1 MNLVQVKTNIHD
13 FERCERD
20 VILFILDYLT
30 EKYTHRGRGGGGGF
44 QHRHSIKKAKLR
56 EFKCQN
62 FQGSVKFVSQ
72 NYAPVKFACPV
83 QTVQDIV
90 NSTEQYIYDFIS

>member
-30 EKYTHRGRGGGGGF
+30 EKYTHWGRGGGGDF
-44 QHRHSIKKAKLR
+44 SIGIRSRKRSLGSSNVKI
-56 EFKCQN
+56 FKGRSSLFRKTMLQ
-62 FQGSVKFVSQ
+62 
-72 NYAPVKFACPV
+72 
-83 QTVQDIV
+83 
-90 NSTEQYIYDFIS
+90 

>member
-30 EKYTHRGRGGGGGF
+30 EKYTHRGGRGGGG
-44 QHRHSIKKAKLR
+44 
-56 EFKCQN
+56 
-62 FQGSVKFVSQ
+62 
-72 NYAPVKFACPV
+72 
-83 QTVQDIV
+83 
-90 NSTEQYIYDFIS
+90 ISASAFDQESEA

>member
-30 EKYTHRGRGGGGGF
+30 EKYTHRGRGGGGG
-44 QHRHSIKKAKLR
+44 
-56 EFKCQN
+56 
-62 FQGSVKFVSQ
+62 G
-72 NYAPVKFACPV
+72 
-83 QTVQDIV
+83 
-90 NSTEQYIYDFIS
+90 ISASAFDQESEA

>member
-20 VILFILDYLT
+20 VIIFILNYLT

-56 EFKCQN
+56 EFKCQH

-72 NYAPVKFACPV
+72 NYTPVKFTCLV
-83 QTVQDIV
+83 QTGQDIV
-90 NSTEQYIYDFIS
+90 NSTVQYI